1 MSLENTT
8 INQLFLQK
16 LASEPEK
23 TAAEAGAYIRTKLRE
38 VSFARK
44 ILPPVYVTAA
54 ELQRSV
60 YHDQPVR
67 IIDKEPDST
76 AMVIN
81 FRGQPNTFY
90 VEGERFEV
98 NFWNITS
105 DEFEKAEEEL
115 MVYEMPIMEILER
128 NTVKDIQYQEDY
140 AFIKAVDQAIATNT
154 ANYTGRVNR
163 ETYSGSI
170 DPAHFVALFDV
181 LEDAGA
187 NALGTNPLMTD
198 CILMNQ
204 KDFNKILLWTAQY
217 QGDDFATMI
226 TTEGFTYP
234 KLMGKKVI
242 TTIKGNLVPPG
253 TMYAFASPEFLG
265 KFFLMGDIRFFI
277 EKKRNIIIWSALET
291 VGMAIG
297 NIEAIAKCKWVDY
310 GTAAPS
316 DTQIT

>member
-16 LASEPEK
+16 LANDPEK

-98 NFWNITS
+98 TFWNITS

-128 NTVKDIQYQEDY
+128 NTVKDIQYQEDS
-140 AFIKAVDQAIATNT
+140 AFITACQAAVTTNT
-154 ANYTGRVNR
+154 GNATTYTNR
-163 ETYSGSI
+163 ATYSGSI
-170 DPAHFVALFDV
+170 DPAIFVTLFDI

-187 NALGTNPLMTD
+187 ATVPGGNNPLMCDT
-198 CILMNQ
+198 ILMNQ
-204 KDFNKILLWTAQY
+204 QDFNKILLWTAQY
-217 QGDDFATMI
+217 QGNDFATMI

-242 TTIKGNLVPPG
+242 TTIKGNLVAPK
-253 TMYAFASPEFLG
+253 TIWAFAAPEFLG

-291 VGMAIG
+291 IGMAIG
-297 NIEAIAKCKWVDY
+297 NIEAVAKIVWSEY
-310 GTAAPS
+310 GG
-316 DTQIT
+316 